1 MADST
6 RLNGPDRS
14 RFSTDCAHAGD
25 EALPSNNQPAVMP
38 IYQTSV
44 YDFPDLDVVD
54 NVWEGKQ
61 SGYIYG
67 RYGLP
72 NTTAL
77 EQIVARLEMGAA
89 ALASASGMAS
99 IMVAFTTLLQ
109 SGDEVV
115 VAQDSYGGTV
125 SLAAKELPRFGITP
139 RLVTD
144 TRPHAIQSVLN
155 SKVKALIVETI
166 SNPLWNVVDILAL
179 VEVCRGKGVKL
190 LVDNTS
196 ATPYL
201 IRPLTMGADV
211 VIHSATKFLGG
222 HHDVT
227 AGILVGG
234 AEFISRARDI
244 AIRLGPSLA
253 AFDAWLAVRGIKTL
267 ALRMERS
274 CANAIAVARFLQA
287 HRNIRHVFYPGLD
300 GHPQHELVRRTMNG
314 NGGAMLSFDMKGD
327 IKTAETFVK
336 KLEMIR
342 FAPSFGGLT
351 TTISHPA
358 KTSHRSLSASQ
369 RLEVGITDTLMRVS
383 IGIED
388 ADDII
393 RDLDNALG

>member
-6 RLNGPDRS
+6 KPIKG

-25 EALPSNNQPAVMP
+25 ETVPSRNQPAVMP

-61 SGYIYG
+61 AGYIYG

-77 EQIVARLEMGAA
+77 EQIVAKLEKGEA

-99 IMVAFTTLLQ
+99 IMVAFATLLQ

-125 SLAAKELPRFGITP
+125 SLAAKELPRFGIAS

-144 TRPHAIQSVLN
+144 TRPQAIQTALGP
-155 SKVKALIVETI
+155 KTKALIVETI
-166 SNPLWNVVDILAL
+166 SNPLWNVVDIPAL

-201 IRPLTMGADV
+201 IRPLTMGVDV

-227 AGILVGG
+227 AGILVGST
-234 AEFISRARDI
+234 EFISRARDI

-267 ALRMERS
+267 ALRMERA
-274 CANAIAVARFLQA
+274 CANAAAVARSLQA
-287 HRNIRHVFYPGLD
+287 HRNVRHVFYPGLD
-300 GHPQHELVRRTMNG
+300 SHPQHELVRRTMNG

-327 IKTAETFVK
+327 IKTAESFVK
-336 KLEMIR
+336 KLAMIR

-358 KTSHRSLSASQ
+358 KTSHRSLSPSQ
-369 RLEVGITDTLMRVS
+369 RAEVGITDTLMRLS
-383 IGIED
+383 LGIED
-388 ADDII
+388 VEDIV
-393 RDLDNALG
+393 RDLDNALN